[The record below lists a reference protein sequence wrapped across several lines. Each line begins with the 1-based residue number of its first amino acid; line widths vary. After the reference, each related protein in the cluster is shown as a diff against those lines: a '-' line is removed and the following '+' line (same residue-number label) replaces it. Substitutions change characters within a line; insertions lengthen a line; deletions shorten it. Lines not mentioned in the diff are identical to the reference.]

1 MMILILALS
10 VLIGLSLGLLGGG
23 GSILTVPILV
33 YAAGLDPKD
42 GIATSLLVVGA
53 TSLCAMLFHA
63 RRGRVAW
70 RVGFLFGVASMV
82 GAYGGGR
89 LAHVL
94 PAKLLL
100 AGFTLMMFVTAL
112 AMMRRRG
119 GGAPREATALHG
131 AAFARVVAIGVAI
144 GLLTGIIGAGGGF
157 VIVPALVL
165 LSGLPMRT
173 AVGTSLLV
181 IAMNSFAG
189 FAGTLSHATIHWSL
203 ALAVTAASVV
213 GSLLGAALAG
223 RVKPESL
230 RSGFA
235 WFVLAMA
242 MFMAFKQLPGSVTS
256 IMAGHVSIVV
266 VAAVGGSLVIFAL
279 ALVVRA
285 RGDRSAEHAPSL
297 SPSSPADHS

>member
-1 MMILILALS
+1 MTLTLALS
-10 VLIGLSLGLLGGG
+10 VLIGVSLGLMGGG

-53 TSLCAMLFHA
+53 TSVSAMLFHA
-63 RRGRVAW
+63 RCGRVAW
-70 RVGFLFGVASMV
+70 RVGLPFGFASML
-82 GAYGGGR
+82 GAYAGGR
-89 LAHVL
+89 VAHLL

-100 AGFTLMMFVTAL
+100 AGFTLMMFVTAF
-112 AMMRRRG
+112 AMMRRRRDV
-119 GGAPREATALHG
+119 AAAEVTVLRAAL
-131 AAFARVVAIGVAI
+131 FARAAAIGVAI
-144 GLLTGIIGAGGGF
+144 GLLTGIVGAGGGF

-181 IAMNSFAG
+181 IAMNSLAG
-189 FAGTLSHATIHWSL
+189 FAGALSHATIHWSL
-203 ALAVTAASVV
+203 ALAVTAASVG

-230 RSGFA
+230 RSWFA

-242 MFMAFKQLPGSVTS
+242 MFMAVKQLPASVTS
-256 IMAGHVSIVV
+256 MLATHIPLVV
-266 VAAVGGSLVIFAL
+266 LAAVGGSFVIL
-279 ALVVRA
+279 ALSRVARA
-285 RGDRSAEHAPSL
+285 RVARSAEHVR
-297 SPSSPADHS
+297 PSSHASPGDRS

>member
-1 MMILILALS
+1 MILTLALS

-53 TSLCAMLFHA
+53 TSVSAMLFHA
-63 RRGRVAW
+63 RSGRVAW
-70 RVGFLFGVASMV
+70 RVGSLFGVASMI

-112 AMMRRRG
+112 AMMRRRRDG
-119 GGAPREATALHG
+119 RAAEVTALRG
-131 AAFARVVAIGVAI
+131 AAFARAAAIGVAI

-213 GSLLGAALAG
+213 GSLVGAALAG

-242 MFMAFKQLPGSVTS
+242 MFMAVKQLPPSVTGVL
-256 IMAGHVSIVV
+256 AANVPLVAL
-266 VAAVGGSLVIFAL
+266 AAVVGSLMIVAL
-279 ALVVRA
+279 ARVVRA
-285 RGDRSAEHAPSL
+285 RGARSAEQVPPL
-297 SPSSPADHS
+297 SQASSGDQS